1 MEEFNNKI
9 VILND
14 YAKKSF
20 IKKINKIINVK
31 VITLNELKRK
41 YYFDYDNNLNLFH
54 LFLLF

>member
-20 IKKINKIINVK
+20 IKKIKFW
-31 VITLNELKRK
+31 E
-41 YYFDYDNNLNLFH
+41 
-54 LFLLF
+54 LFLVQNKKSNQIRFFKL

>member
-20 IKKINKIINVK
+20 IKKINKLINVK

-41 YYFDYDNNLNLFH
+41 YYFDYEARQH
-54 LFLLF
+54 T